1 MRVSSGQISRGSAG
15 EGPGRGLRGL
25 GAGELRGRRATPY
38 VSKGDAVATV
48 FVNNRV
54 RISQAAHELKSE
66 ITETLKQLRSSDWHI
81 LDEVQ
86 TVHCLFV
93 SFCVGVDKVFLR
105 FASVI
110 AGFYFVP
117 SVSGRD
123 PAREASPVTDDSKP
137 PVERTQLKPTR
148 TVR

>member
-1 MRVSSGQISRGSAG
+1 MGEVCEVWVRASSGVV
-15 EGPGRGLRGL
+15 
-25 GAGELRGRRATPY
+25 ELQHY

>member
-15 EGPGRGLRGL
+15 EAGLRGL
-25 GAGELRGRRATPY
+25 GTGELRGRRATAY

>member
-1 MRVSSGQISRGSAG
+1 
-15 EGPGRGLRGL
+15 
-25 GAGELRGRRATPY
+25 
-38 VSKGDAVATV
+38 VATV

-54 RISQAAHELKSE
+54 RIYQAAHELKSQ
-66 ITETLKQLRSSDWHI
+66 ITETLEQLRSSDWHI

-86 TVHCLFV
+86 TVQCLFV
-93 SFCVGVDKVFLR
+93 SFFVGVDRVFLR

-117 SVSGRD
+117 SVSGLA
-123 PAREASPVTDDSKP
+123 PASEASPVTDDSKP
-137 PVERTQLKPTR
+137 PVERTRLKPTR

>member
-1 MRVSSGQISRGSAG
+1 
-15 EGPGRGLRGL
+15 
-25 GAGELRGRRATPY
+25 
-38 VSKGDAVATV
+38 VATV

-105 FASVI
+105 CASVI
-110 AGFYFVP
+110 AGFYFAP